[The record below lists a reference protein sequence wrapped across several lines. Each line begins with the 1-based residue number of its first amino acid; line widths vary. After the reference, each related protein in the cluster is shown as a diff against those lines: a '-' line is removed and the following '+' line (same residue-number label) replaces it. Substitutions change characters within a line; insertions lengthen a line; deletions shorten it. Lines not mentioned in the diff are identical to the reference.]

1 MSKRERKVTES
12 ETREKRRRENVG
24 RERARER
31 EGQRAEQEYI
41 VYSKD
46 KGREGVREREREG
59 EKCRSRRC
67 RSCLPPCRSS
77 LSPRGGR
84 ARGSERENPMDHLPS
99 LIRSL

>member
-1 MSKRERKVTES
+1 MTES

-46 KGREGVREREREG
+46 KGREGVRERERGG
-59 EKCRSRRC
+59 EVQEPEMPELSA
-67 RSCLPPCRSS
+67 S
-77 LSPRGGR
+77 LSFLPISEGR
-84 ARGSERENPMDHLPS
+84 KSARE
-99 LIRSL
+99 